1 MTSWPKGAAQVEQ
14 LITGRELQRVPG
26 AQLSAQSSL
35 QRARQLL
42 ASAGTLLE
50 TDPGTAFVIA
60 YDAARQA
67 GAAVLAQQG
76 LRATRE
82 GGHVAVERALRA
94 QFEPGFADFGYLRR
108 RRNELEYPGPTG
120 PETTSA
126 EEARQALAD
135 ATAMLEASAQ
145 LLPALDI
152 F

>member
-82 GGHVAVERALRA
+82 GGHVAVE
-94 QFEPGFADFGYLRR
+94 
-108 RRNELEYPGPTG
+108 
-120 PETTSA
+120 TSGTA
-126 EEARQALAD
+126 
-135 ATAMLEASAQ
+135 ATQ
-145 LLPALDI
+145 P
-152 F
+152 